1 MASLV
6 YFLIKGEMRMKSSEL
21 WEKFITKYP
30 AKAHCPHDAWA
41 FGAQPTK
48 LAQLVCQGKKTATT
62 SGYLFYELD
71 NEALPQVGEYN
82 IILDENEQAVCI
94 TQTTKVY
101 QTTFAKVDAR
111 HALLEGE
118 GDLSL
123 AYWRKVHQDFFTQ
136 ELAELGEEFSP
147 EFEVICEEFTVVYVA

>member
-1 MASLV
+1 M
-6 YFLIKGEMRMKSSEL
+6 
-21 WEKFITKYP
+21 
-30 AKAHCPHDAWA
+30 
-41 FGAQPTK
+41 
-48 LAQLVCQGKKTATT
+48 
-62 SGYLFYELD
+62 
-71 NEALPQVGEYN
+71 PQVGEYN

-111 HALLEGE
+111 HARLEGE